1 MEIDVLVFVLCVAAA
16 GTAAGWATG
25 RRHDVRAVQRTA
37 VLPMLVLTAV
47 VAVMVTTGSRGDA
60 DIGTGLLGIVVVF
73 GLPAALAAAVAASH
87 ANQRP

>member
-1 MEIDVLVFVLCVAAA
+1 
-16 GTAAGWATG
+16 
-25 RRHDVRAVQRTA
+25 
-37 VLPMLVLTAV
+37 MLVLTAV